1 MRRAFV
7 AGNWKM
13 NGSRASAAA
22 LAESI
27 VAQVKEFDR
36 VDVALCPSYV
46 FLADVK
52 QAMGAT
58 KVRLGAQDLSLQS
71 AGAYTGEISAAM
83 LNEYQCGCV
92 IIGHSERRAYH
103 GETNEQVAKKMVVA
117 SEAGLLP
124 IVCVGETLEERESGR
139 TETVIAEQLDVL
151 LDTAATLAALQTS
164 VVAYEPV
171 WAIGTGKTATPEQAQ
186 QVHQFIRARI
196 AEKNAELAAGI
207 RLLYGGSVKPGN
219 ATELFGM
226 SDIDGGLIGGAS
238 LQAEDFTSICR
249 SAQA

>member
-1 MRRAFV
+1 MRRSFV

-13 NGSRASAAA
+13 NGSRASAVA
-22 LAESI
+22 LTEAI
-27 VAQVKEFDR
+27 VAQVKEFDG

-58 KVRLGAQDLSLQS
+58 KVRLGAQDLSLES
-71 AGAYTGEISAAM
+71 VGAYTGEISAAM
-83 LNEYQCGCV
+83 LNEYQCDCV

-103 GETNEQVAKKMVVA
+103 GETNEQVAKKMVIA

-124 IVCVGETLEERESGR
+124 IVCVGETLEERENDR
-139 TETVIAEQLDVL
+139 TEVVIAEQLDVL
-151 LDTAATLAALQTS
+151 LAATTLTALQAS
-164 VVAYEPV
+164 VIAYEPV

-186 QVHQFIRARI
+186 EVHQFIRARI
-196 AEKNAELAAGI
+196 AEKNTELASRI

-219 ATELFGM
+219 AKELFGM
-226 SDIDGGLIGGAS
+226 VDIDGGLIGGAS

-249 SAQA
+249 AAQA